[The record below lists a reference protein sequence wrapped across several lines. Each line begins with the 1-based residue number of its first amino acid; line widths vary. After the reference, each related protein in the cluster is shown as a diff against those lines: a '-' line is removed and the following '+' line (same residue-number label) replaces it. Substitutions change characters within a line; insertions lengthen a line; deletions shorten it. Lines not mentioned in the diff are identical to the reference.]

1 MSWWNHSIV
10 VKMEVENVKDAPNFT
25 VKAFVG
31 DPGDREKF
39 VIKKVWFE
47 NVLE

>member
-1 MSWWNHSIV
+1 MV
-10 VKMEVENVKDAPNFT
+10 FENVKDTPNST

-39 VIKKVWFE
+39 VIKKVGFE
-47 NVLE
+47 NVLG